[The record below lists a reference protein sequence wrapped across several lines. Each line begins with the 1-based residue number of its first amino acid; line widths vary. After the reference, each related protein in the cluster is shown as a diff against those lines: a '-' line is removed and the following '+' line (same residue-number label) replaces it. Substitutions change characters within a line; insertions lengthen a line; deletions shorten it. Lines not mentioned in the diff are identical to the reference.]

1 MEERLKIATHA
12 HFFLLEQRS
21 APFYMSSGCSGI
33 RISGLGL
40 GIGKGCAEGF
50 DASEDGRRSLSQRCD
65 FYMRHKVL
73 RLSVCLGFLAGISN
87 HAHLAHL
94 LAYPQ

>member
-12 HFFLLEQRS
+12 HFFLLEQRF

-33 RISGLGL
+33 RISGLG
-40 GIGKGCAEGF
+40 IGKCCAEGC
-50 DASEDGRRSLSQRCD
+50 DASEDGRRSLSQYCD
-65 FYMRHKVL
+65 FNMTHKVL

-87 HAHLAHL
+87 QAHLAHL
-94 LAYPQ
+94 LAYLQ